1 MLLMVVDVEN
11 VLVEYHH
18 TPTASEESAMGG
30 YCASCALVSAMKFI
44 SCGRIHR
51 RNSPSNSKLFIG
63 NCSADPETIA
73 HCDTIA
79 L

>member
-18 TPTASEESAMGG
+18 TPTASEESAVGG
-30 YCASCALVSAMKFI
+30 YCASCALISAMKFNAYDWQDTPVGFPEQYEI
-44 SCGRIHR
+44 VRRKAIHC
-51 RNSPSNSKLFIG
+51 NV
-63 NCSADPETIA
+63 
-73 HCDTIA
+73 IA

>member
-30 YCASCALVSAMKFI
+30 YCASCALISAMKFNANNWKDTPV
-44 SCGRIHR
+44 G
-51 RNSPSNSKLFIG
+51 F
-63 NCSADPETIA
+63 PEQ
-73 HCDTIA
+73 
-79 L
+79 